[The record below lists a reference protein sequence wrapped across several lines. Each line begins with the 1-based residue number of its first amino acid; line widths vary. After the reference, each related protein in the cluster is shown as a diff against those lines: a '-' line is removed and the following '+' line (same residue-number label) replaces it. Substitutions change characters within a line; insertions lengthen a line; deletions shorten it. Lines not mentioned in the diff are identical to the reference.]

1 MIALQLSIA
10 CESYLRRMYPRP
22 ATVLLVTRHSSLV
35 TRRSAISST
44 ESVQQQFGAVAA
56 AYVTSSYHAN
66 GADLGELLAA
76 CEFTGAEH
84 VLDLGSGAGH
94 AALRVAPAVA
104 DVVGVDVTVEMVAV
118 AAELARTRHVGNAR
132 FEQADVTRLPFPD
145 ASFDA
150 ITSRQSAHH
159 YSDLPRA
166 LSEAFRVL
174 RPGGRF
180 VIVDTVA
187 PEDPALDTFLNC
199 FELLRDASHV
209 RDWRGSEWLRMLSVA
224 GFESAEVLSRYGIPL
239 EGDAWVQRM
248 RTPPQKVETIKTLF
262 REATAAQ
269 RNAFELHMDD
279 PWGLSVPS
287 ALFRVR
293 KPA

>member
-1 MIALQLSIA
+1 M
-10 CESYLRRMYPRP
+10 P
-22 ATVLLVTRHSSLV
+22 ATNP
-35 TRRSAISST
+35 A

-76 CEFTGAEH
+76 GEFTGAER
-84 VLDLGSGAGH
+84 VLDLGCGAGH

-104 DVVGVDVTVEMVAV
+104 EVVGVDVTPEMVAV
-118 AAELARTRHVGNAR
+118 ATELAASRRMANVR

-209 RDWRGSEWLRMLSVA
+209 RDWRGSEWLRMLSAA

-239 EGDAWVQRM
+239 DGDAWVQRM
-248 RTPPQKVETIKTLF
+248 RTPSQKVQTIRLLF

-269 RNAFELHMDD
+269 RAAFELRSDD

-287 ALFRVR
+287 ALFRAR